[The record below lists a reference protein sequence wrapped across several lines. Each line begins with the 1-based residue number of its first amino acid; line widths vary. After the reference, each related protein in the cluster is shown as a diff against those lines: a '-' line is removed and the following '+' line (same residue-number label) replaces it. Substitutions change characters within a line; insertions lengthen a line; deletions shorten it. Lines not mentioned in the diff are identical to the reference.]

1 MLRGHKFIEN
11 VIIYQIWQKLGIKT
25 QQKWLISRNFE
36 ELKLN
41 GQTVLPDMSILI
53 EQEIEKSE

>member
-1 MLRGHKFIEN
+1 MAFLIG
-11 VIIYQIWQKLGIKT
+11 QKLVIKT
-25 QQKWLISRNFE
+25 QQKWSISRNFE

-41 GQTVLPDMSILI
+41 GQTVLPDMPILI

>member
-1 MLRGHKFIEN
+1 MAFLIG
-11 VIIYQIWQKLGIKT
+11 QKLAIKT
-25 QQKWLISRNFE
+25 QQKWSISRNFE
-36 ELKLN
+36 ELKKLN